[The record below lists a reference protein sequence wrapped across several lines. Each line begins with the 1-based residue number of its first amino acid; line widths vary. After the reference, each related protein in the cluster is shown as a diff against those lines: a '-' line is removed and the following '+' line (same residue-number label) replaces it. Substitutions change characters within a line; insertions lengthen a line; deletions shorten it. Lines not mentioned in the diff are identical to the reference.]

1 MVRRGSITRRKGR
14 TSALREGNNAT
25 RMWAAYDQD
34 VSGVRRRRLPGING
48 VAFISEHKDCDEQSA

>member
-1 MVRRGSITRRKGR
+1 
-14 TSALREGNNAT
+14 
-25 RMWAAYDQD
+25 MWAAYDQD